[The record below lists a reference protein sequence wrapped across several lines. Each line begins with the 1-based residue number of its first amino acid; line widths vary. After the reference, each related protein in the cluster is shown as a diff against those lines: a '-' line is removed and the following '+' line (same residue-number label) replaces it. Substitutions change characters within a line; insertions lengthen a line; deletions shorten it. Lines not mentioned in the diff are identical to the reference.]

1 MSLKKLV
8 FPVPESLRAWAAAR
22 VALDGP
28 CAAMFEDNGEYPP
41 VITNFVLWATPE
53 EYRPVTQN
61 IGEDKVIR
69 GFGRTV
75 VSQSEKVVGFDYE
88 TDNGSLTAYQ
98 FLQQLARQAAAST
111 AVYSAVTVLDYCLP
125 EVEDTA
131 TGYTIRSMKFSTPI
145 QPRSGRY
152 GDYTGGFSFSML
164 EIESRYRY

>member
-1 MSLKKLV
+1 MKKLV
-8 FPVPESLRAWAAAR
+8 FPVPVALRTWAAER
-22 VALDGP
+22 VVADGE
-28 CAAMFEDNGEYPP
+28 CASMFEDNGEDPP

-61 IGEDKVIR
+61 IGEDKVLR
-69 GFGRTV
+69 GFSRTV
-75 VSQSEKVVGFDYE
+75 ISQSEKVVGFDYE

-98 FLQQLARQAAAST
+98 FLQLLARQAAAST

-131 TGYTIRSMKFSTPI
+131 TGYTIRSMKFSSPL

-152 GDYTGGFSFSML
+152 GNYTGGFSFSML